1 MRTVLK
7 GNGAV
12 SQAVRM
18 VAPQVISAYPIT
30 PQTSIIEEL
39 AEIVTSGQLDAK
51 FIKVESEHSA
61 MAGCIAA
68 ASVGA
73 KVFTASSSHGL
84 ALMHEMLHWAAGAR
98 LPIVMVNCNR
108 ALGPGWNL
116 WVDQTDSLSQRDTGW
131 MQVYCSNAQEVF
143 DTVVQAYEVSL
154 RVMLPCMV
162 MLDGFVLSHTYEDLD
177 IPEQSVVDTFLSP
190 YDVPHKL
197 GFERPGVMNPIS
209 DENHYMEFRKK
220 IALAHDKALGTW
232 LDVGREW
239 NRLTGRH
246 YGLIEE
252 YKTEG
257 AELVLVASSTVASTA
272 RAAID
277 TLRERGIPAGLV
289 RMRVFRPF
297 PAEAFRRAL
306 AGRKQVV
313 VLDRDCSFGHHGI
326 YHQEVKSALY
336 ELPSGEAPP
345 IKGVVAGLGGRDITP
360 EDICEMLTL
369 AWQNKLGETVTWW
382 DTLAETEPATAVL

>member
-1 MRTVLK
+1 
-7 GNGAV
+7 
-12 SQAVRM
+12 
-18 VAPQVISAYPIT
+18 
-30 PQTSIIEEL
+30 
-39 AEIVTSGQLDAK
+39 
-51 FIKVESEHSA
+51 
-61 MAGCIAA
+61 
-68 ASVGA
+68 
-73 KVFTASSSHGL
+73 
-84 ALMHEMLHWAAGAR
+84 
-98 LPIVMVNCNR
+98 
-108 ALGPGWNL
+108 
-116 WVDQTDSLSQRDTGW
+116 
-131 MQVYCSNAQEVF
+131 
-143 DTVVQAYEVSL
+143 VQAYEVSL
-154 RVMLPCMV
+154 RVLLPCMV

-197 GFERPGVMNPIS
+197 GFEHPGVMNPIS
-209 DENHYMEFRKK
+209 DENHYMEFRRK
-220 IALAHDKALGTW
+220 IALAHEKALGAW
-232 LDVGREW
+232 QDVDREW

-252 YKTEG
+252 YKTED

-272 RAAID
+272 RVAID

-289 RMRVFRPF
+289 RLRVFRPF

-369 AWQNKLGETVTWW
+369 AWQNKLSDAVTWW